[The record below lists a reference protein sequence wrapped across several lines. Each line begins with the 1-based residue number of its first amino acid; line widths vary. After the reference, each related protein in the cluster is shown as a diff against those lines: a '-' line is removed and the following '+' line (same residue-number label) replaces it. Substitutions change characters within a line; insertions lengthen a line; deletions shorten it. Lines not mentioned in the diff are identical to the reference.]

1 MRVTSCAVLSSGRG
15 YSGAGGADGAA
26 DADSAG
32 GAGGADSAGGADG
45 TLYWGAWRGEGEL
58 LGSGSVMN
66 RYWRAR
72 VAAALHG
79 GDG

>member
-26 DADSAG
+26 D
-32 GAGGADSAGGADG
+32 ADSAGGADG

-72 VAAALHG
+72 VAAALRG